1 MWWNPLTWFEALPLR
16 PRRKVAAEQ
25 LMATQADRRPT
36 EPHVERP
43 GPAEF
48 RDPLVRRE
56 IAKAAVWFGMALLIV
71 GVIVLAQPL
80 LLIVGGA
87 IFAVFL
93 DGGTRLLG
101 RVLPIPRGWRLLLV
115 ILLGFGFLGWV
126 FWFAGTTIAAQFE
139 ALRDGRHR
147 AVQPADGLRRLA
159 RADAARASRRTSA
172 PQLLGSVGRLT
183 SAVGSAI
190 GAVTSVIAM
199 IVIGIFLA
207 AEPRIYD
214 RGIAWM
220 LPLRHRAGFYRI
232 AEHVGFTLRRLL
244 FGRLVGMIFEGV
256 FTWVMLSLGGV
267 PMAAL
272 LGLVTGVLAFIPN
285 IGAITS
291 GVLMVA
297 VGFSAG
303 PHQGVYAI
311 FVYFFVQNIDGYLV
325 VPYIARRTVDL
336 RAGAGAR
343 DAAADGRAVRDP
355 RRAVRRPDPG
365 DAEGGAGRP
374 QQAAGG
380 RRGRRR
386 REVVAGVGLCC
397 GCWLAAPASAASS
410 PRRRGTTF
418 RTWTSKVRSLSVGKP
433 CGGGPVAEGEPLRH
447 GEAVVAAFLH
457 LASWLRRSPGRPGH
471 RERLRAA
478 CASLLSNTVPS
489 SSVPDIFDQRGVG
502 SGRSARPC
510 RP

>member
-1 MWWNPLTWFEALPLR
+1 MSTR
-16 PRRKVAAEQ
+16 PP
-25 LMATQADRRPT
+25 TT

-48 RDPLVRRE
+48 RDPFVRRE
-56 IAKAAVWFGMALLIV
+56 MAKAAVWLGMALVIV

-93 DGGTRLLG
+93 DGGTRFLG
-101 RVLPIPRGWRLLLV
+101 RWLPIPRPWRLLLT
-115 ILLGFGFLGWV
+115 IILGFGFLGWV

-139 ALRDGRHR
+139 ALRIVVTEQFNKLMAFVASLGLMPR
-147 AVQPADGLRRLA
+147 AETGTLG
-159 RADAARASRRTSA
+159 S
-172 PQLLGSVGRLT
+172 QLLGSVGRVT
-183 SAVGSAI
+183 SALGTAI
-190 GAVTSVIAM
+190 GAITSAIAM

-244 FGRLVGMIFEGV
+244 FGRLVGMIFEGI
-256 FTWVMLSLGGV
+256 FTWIMLSIGQV

-303 PHQGVYAI
+303 PHQGIYAI

-336 RAGAGAR
+336 
-343 DAAADGRAVRDP
+343 
-355 RRAVRRPDPG
+355 
-365 DAEGGAGRP
+365 
-374 QQAAGG
+374 
-380 RRGRRR
+380 
-386 REVVAGVGLCC
+386 
-397 GCWLAAPASAASS
+397 APAMVLAMQLLMGALFGILGV
-410 PRRRGTTF
+410 RFAVKIIATL
-418 RTWTSKVRSLSVGKP
+418 KVVLVDLSQRQG
-433 CGGGPVAEGEPLRH
+433 AEEGETPQ
-447 GEAVVAAFLH
+447 VVDGA
-457 LASWLRRSPGRPGH
+457 
-471 RERLRAA
+471 
-478 CASLLSNTVPS
+478 
-489 SSVPDIFDQRGVG
+489 
-502 SGRSARPC
+502 
-510 RP
+510 